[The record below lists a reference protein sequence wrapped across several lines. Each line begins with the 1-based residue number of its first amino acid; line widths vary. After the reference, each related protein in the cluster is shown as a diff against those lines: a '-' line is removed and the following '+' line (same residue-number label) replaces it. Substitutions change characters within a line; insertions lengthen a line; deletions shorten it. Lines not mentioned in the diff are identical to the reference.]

1 MSDERDVV
9 GVDNL
14 DVETGQPTSVAEAAS
29 GVVRVITLRR
39 PEGYNAINKAL
50 RTRLRE
56 EFEAATDP
64 SVRAVLLTAEGKSFC
79 VGQDLKEHL
88 QDLST
93 GQGMGKVVDEYN
105 PMIEALLAIKVPVVA
120 AISGPAA
127 GAGWSLA
134 LNCDFRIATQGASFT
149 GSFAGVGLAS
159 DCGLSHTLTSIVGP
173 AEALD
178 LLCRDQQLTAERAY
192 DLGLVTEVTDDDRAD
207 EATTKFALALANGPT
222 KSFCEIKSLVRDEQ
236 AVMVAAARE
245 ADAQARLAFTEDH
258 HEAVRSFVEKRKPQ
272 FKGC

>member
-1 MSDERDVV
+1 M
-9 GVDNL
+9 
-14 DVETGQPTSVAEAAS
+14 AEAAS

-173 AEALD
+173 AKALD

-207 EATTKFALALANGPT
+207 EAATKFALALANGPT

>member
-1 MSDERDVV
+1 MADEQDVV

-14 DVETGQPTSVAEAAS
+14 DVETGTPINAADAAS

-50 RTRLRE
+50 RSRLHE
-56 EFEAATDP
+56 EFDSANDP
-64 SVRAVLLTAEGKSFC
+64 SIRAVLLNAEGKSFC

-134 LNCDFRIATQGASFT
+134 LNCDFRIASRTASFT
-149 GSFAGVGLAS
+149 ASFAGVGLAS
-159 DCGLSHTLTSIVGP
+159 DCGLSHTLTSVVGP
-173 AEALD
+173 ARALEV
-178 LLCRDQQLTAERAY
+178 LYRDQQLTAERAY
-192 DLGLVTEVTDDDRAD
+192 DLGLVTEVTDNDRAE
-207 EATTKFALALANGPT
+207 EAATKFALALAQGPT
-222 KSFCEIKSLVRDEQ
+222 KAFCEIKSLVKDEQ
-236 AVMVAAARE
+236 AVMAAATRE

-258 HEAVRSFVEKRKPQ
+258 QEAVRSFVEKRKPQ
-272 FKGC
+272 FRGC